1 MMMKKINYLLIV
13 LSIALFTWQ
22 PAIAKANP
30 DDYKVILTL
39 NDGTVIEGFLK
50 GDIMGDKIK
59 VSEKFNGKAKKYAT
73 TDIKTLVFPPTGSD
87 PEQLTFVPVMVH
99 DNHELLNR
107 NPKNPRLLMK
117 VYETD
122 RMIGYIS
129 PAEDFSFSPTM
140 ISYWNSMKYYYQVKG
155 EQRAHTYWKVV
166 VNAKVIGLKSMLKKC
181 FKRFPYVKDY
191 IDSKEFNSK
200 VFFKNPEILMPVMD
214 EGLRSGNYTREEA
227 EQ

>member
-1 MMMKKINYLLIV
+1 MKKTAKNLLLV
-13 LSIALFTWQ
+13 MTIALLTWQ

-30 DDYKVILTL
+30 DDYRVILTL

-59 VSEKFNGKAKKYAT
+59 VSEKFNGKSKKYAT
-73 TDIKTLVFPPTGSD
+73 TDIKTLVFPPSESD
-87 PEQLTFVPVMVH
+87 PTELTFLPVMVH
-99 DNHELLNR
+99 DNHELVNR
-107 NPKNPRLLMK
+107 NPKSPRLLMK

-155 EQRAHTYWKVV
+155 EQRAYTYWKVV
-166 VNAKVIGLKSMLKKC
+166 VNAKVIGLKKMLKKC

-191 IDSKEFNSK
+191 IDSKAFNSK
-200 VFFKNPEILMPVMD
+200 EFFKNPEILMPVMD
-214 EGLRSGNYTREEA
+214 EGLKSGNYTREDT

>member
-1 MMMKKINYLLIV
+1 MMMKKIKYLLIV
-13 LSIALFTWQ
+13 MMVALFTCQ
-22 PAIAKANP
+22 PAFAKANP
-30 DDYKVILTL
+30 DDYKVIVTL

-59 VSEKFNGKAKKYAT
+59 VSEKFNGKAKKYST
-73 TDIKTLVFPPTGSD
+73 TDIKTLVFPPTESD
-87 PEQLTFVPVMVH
+87 ERELVFIPVMVH

-155 EQRAHTYWKVV
+155 EQRAYTYWKVV
-166 VNAKVIGLKSMLKKC
+166 VNAKVLGLKSMIKKC
-181 FKRFPYVKDY
+181 FNRFPHVKDY
-191 IDSKEFNSK
+191 IDSKAFDGK
-200 VFFKNPEILMPVMD
+200 AFQKNPEILMPIVD
-214 EGLRSGNYTREEA
+214 EAIKAGDPVEK
-227 EQ
+227 Q

>member
-1 MMMKKINYLLIV
+1 MKQFKLIFLV
-13 LSIALFTWQ
+13 VAIALLTWQ
-22 PAIAKANP
+22 PATAKANP
-30 DDYKVILTL
+30 DDYKVILTF
-39 NDGTVIEGFLK
+39 NDGSVIEGFLK

-59 VSEKFNGKAKKYAT
+59 VSEKFNGKAKKYRT
-73 TDIKTLVFPPTGSD
+73 TDIKTLVFPPSQSD
-87 PEQLTFVPVMVH
+87 ERELTFIPVMVH

-107 NPKNPRLLMK
+107 NPKAPRLLMK

-155 EQRAHTYWKVV
+155 EQRAHTYWKVF
-166 VNAKVIGLKSMLKKC
+166 VNAKVIGLRSMLKKC
-181 FKRFPYVKDY
+181 FKRFPHVKDY

-200 VFFKNPEILMPVMD
+200 EFFKNPEILMPVMD
-214 EGLRSGNYTREEA
+214 EGLKSGNYTREEA
-227 EQ
+227 DQ